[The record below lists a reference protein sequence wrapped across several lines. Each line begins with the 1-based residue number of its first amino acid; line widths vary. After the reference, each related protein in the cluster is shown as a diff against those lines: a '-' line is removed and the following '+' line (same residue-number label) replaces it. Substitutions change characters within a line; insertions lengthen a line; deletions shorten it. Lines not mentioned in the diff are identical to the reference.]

1 MGEVP
6 HCVAAKTLFNLNEL
20 IHLNDL
26 NNWTDFNNLITFPR
40 AAQRQSVLG
49 K

>member
-20 IHLNDL
+20 IHINDL
-26 NNWTDFNNLITFPR
+26 NNWTDFNNLITFPL
-40 AAQRQSVLG
+40 AAQRQNVLG